1 MDGRRAFPAARE
13 TANVPVLEMMIGGS
27 ASSHGPL
34 PYSRYR
40 VRPEGI
46 AALSIARRFAGLM
59 AALVIAA
66 PAGVSWAAAPHMIGF
81 YVPWDGQS
89 LGSVREHGGGLDA
102 VIPAWVSVTGPD
114 HKVTVAPDPAGRAA
128 VAALSPRPQL
138 WLMVQN
144 ALQGAWDGPG
154 AAALLHDKGAASIL
168 LHDLEAQAVGAKA
181 SGFVLD
187 FEDLPA
193 GSQPDLLAFLG
204 SARDL
209 CRRHGWTLAITAP
222 VSNPDW
228 DLAALGKAA
237 DRLILMAYDEHWQT
251 GPPGPIASD
260 PWFGAVLRRSMAQ
273 APPGKAIVGIAAYAY
288 DWPSS
293 GPAAVLSIADAEAL
307 AAKMHAKLERDEAS
321 GAEHFNY
328 VAGDGAHVVWMSD
341 AIAVNR
347 QIAIARAAGAQTLAL
362 WRLGTEDPRLWDAT
376 SGRR

>member
-1 MDGRRAFPAARE
+1 MR
-13 TANVPVLEMMIGGS
+13 
-27 ASSHGPL
+27 
-34 PYSRYR
+34 
-40 VRPEGI
+40 I
-46 AALSIARRFAGLM
+46 AGRFAGLM
-59 AALVIAA
+59 AALVLAA
-66 PAGVSWAAAPHMIGF
+66 PAAVSGAAASHVIGF
-81 YVPWDGQS
+81 YAPWDRHS
-89 LGSVREHGGGLDA
+89 LGSLQKYGGELDV

-114 HKVTVAPDPAGRAA
+114 HKVTTTPDPAGRAA
-128 VAALSPRPQL
+128 VAAVSPRPRL

-154 AAALLHDKGAASIL
+154 AAALLRDKGATSVL
-168 LHDLEAQAVGAKA
+168 LRELEAQAVGAKA
-181 SGFVLD
+181 SGLVLD

-193 GSQPDLLAFLG
+193 GAQPDLLAFLG

-209 CRRHGWTLAITAP
+209 CRRHDWTLAITAP

-228 DLAALGKAA
+228 NLAALGEAA

-260 PWFGAVLRRSMAQ
+260 PWFGAVVRRAIAQ

-288 DWPSS
+288 DWPAH

-307 AAKMHAKLERDEAS
+307 AAKARAKPERDPAS

-328 VAGDGAHVVWMSD
+328 VAGGDTHVVWMSD
-341 AIAVNR
+341 AIAMNR
-347 QIAIARAAGAQTLAL
+347 QIALARAAGAQTFAL
-362 WRLGTEDPRLWDAT
+362 WRLGTEDPRFWGGT